1 MHPVINETV
10 SREHPTYAVIVA
22 GGQGTRM
29 GSAIPK
35 QFLELN
41 GKPVLYYALKA
52 FLDAVPAIRLVLVL
66 PPHQISYAHIV
77 LQHFPEGPDITVV
90 AGGETRFH
98 SVRNGLEAIT
108 VSGSVVM
115 VHDGVRPLVSGALI
129 RRCLEQAVMKGS
141 AIPAIAVTDSI
152 RMVGEETSSPV
163 DRSRL
168 RIVQTPQAFRSEIL
182 LPAFRQPFQEGFT
195 DEATV
200 VEAYGTRV
208 FLADGE
214 RSNLKITT
222 PEDLLIASG
231 LLARIAGE

>member
-1 MHPVINETV
+1 MKTV
-10 SREHPTYAVIVA
+10 SKEIPTYAVIVA

-41 GKPVLYYALKA
+41 GKPVLYYTLRA

-77 LQHFPEGPDITVV
+77 LQHFPEGLDITVI

-98 SVRNGLEAIT
+98 SVRNGLGAIPAA
-108 VSGSVVM
+108 GAVVM

-129 RRCLEQAVMKGS
+129 RRCLEQALVKGS
-141 AIPAIAVTDSI
+141 AIPAIPVTDSI
-152 RMVGEETSSPV
+152 RMLGEGTSSPV
-163 DRSRL
+163 DREKL
-168 RIVQTPQAFRSEIL
+168 RIVQTPQTFRSEIL
-182 LPAFRQPFQEGFT
+182 LPAFQQPFRDDFT

-200 VEAYGTRV
+200 VEAYGTEV

-222 PEDLLIASG
+222 PGDLLIAGG
-231 LLARIAGE
+231 LLARLQEGA